1 MPSNFATRFRRTAA
15 TALAREFGEPAL
27 YYPLGSGSGRS
38 ISVIV
43 ERTEEI
49 GEGRVAQ
56 VVRCKAIDSCSLGIS
71 ATEINDGR
79 DEIAVALTEGGSLER
94 RQIAKME
101 DDSNG
106 FVRFRVR

>member
-1 MPSNFATRFRRTAA
+1 MGSTFRKQFRRAGVPS
-15 TALAREFGEPAL
+15 LLREFGEPAL
-27 YYPLGSGSGRS
+27 YYPLGTGSGRS

-49 GEGRVAQ
+49 VEGRVAQ
-56 VVRCKAIDSCSLGIS
+56 VVRCKAIDSCSAGIS

-79 DEIAVALTEGGSLER
+79 DEIAIALTEGGSLER